1 MTYFCYSISV
11 ILKNAHNTSLP
22 EEQLAMRYPLRKRD
36 LFQQVISLY
45 LIFGIIFLSAL
56 ISEVHLI

>member
-1 MTYFCYSISV
+1 
-11 ILKNAHNTSLP
+11 
-22 EEQLAMRYPLRKRD
+22 MRYPLRKRD